1 MTCFKS
7 SGHWNRLC
15 NSCLDNE
22 FLTAGFPWGGPI
34 MLTYLK
40 IVGNGKGEM
49 GFLNSVEMVDMVYA
63 YV

>member
-1 MTCFKS
+1 
-7 SGHWNRLC
+7 
-15 NSCLDNE
+15 
-22 FLTAGFPWGGPI
+22 